1 MAQIKCILFD
11 IGGVLVDWHMSWIT
25 KEISDRFEI
34 PEQKIID
41 AFNNYLEQL
50 DSGKIEEPDF
60 WKLVADYT
68 DSSLL
73 QNNSESLW
81 DTYFR
86 KNAKPNQKVKDLSI
100 ALQKNGF
107 TIGIISNIE
116 KVTHNVVEDW
126 NMLEH
131 FEHKFMSYQI
141 GYSKPDSRIYQH
153 VIKHLPFEEHEMLF
167 IDDKI
172 SNVES
177 AQDCGISSIQFIGL
191 DDLKSSLEKFN
202 VKI

>member
-1 MAQIKCILFD
+1 MAQIKCVLFD

-34 PEQKIID
+34 SEQKIID
-41 AFNNYLEQL
+41 AFDKYLNQL
-50 DSGKIEEPDF
+50 DSGKIEEPHF
-60 WKLVADYT
+60 WKLVADYA

-73 QNNSESLW
+73 QNNSEPLW
-81 DTYFR
+81 NTYFR
-86 KNAKPNQKVKDLSI
+86 KNAKPNQKIKDLSTT
-100 ALQKNGF
+100 LKNNGSA
-107 TIGIISNIE
+107 IGIISNIE
-116 KVTHNVVEDW
+116 KVTHDVVEDW

-153 VIKHLPFEEHEMLF
+153 VIKQLSFDESEMLF

-172 SNVES
+172 SNAES
-177 AQDCGISSIQFIGL
+177 AQQCGISSIQFTGL

-202 VKI
+202 LKV